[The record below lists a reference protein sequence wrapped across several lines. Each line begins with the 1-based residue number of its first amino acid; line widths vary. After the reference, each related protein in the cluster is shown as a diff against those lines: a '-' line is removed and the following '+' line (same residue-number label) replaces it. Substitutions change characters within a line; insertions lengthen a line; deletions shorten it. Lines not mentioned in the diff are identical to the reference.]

1 MIKLVRSRSGFSIS
15 LTRRL
20 QYSFYAIFIVLC
32 FSVSAEK
39 NQIEETK
46 KDSVDFEQKIPDEN
60 TVSDWRKQTNNAWKA
75 WIKSEDTESS
85 SETKSE
91 FETAY
96 FSSIKL
102 YIQGTDSFKSELRDE
117 VVDWTYNTLYYSL
130 VPLNLQRANYILKSY
145 YTVTRTIG
153 IGNKTVTGLE
163 TGTEFNLRE
172 AFAAHIILYMD
183 EAQDFQ
189 YESFLKEMIPEK
201 ITDSILAFNIA
212 CLHANRGEKQ
222 QMLKYTKLAI
232 DLGQSKKH
240 FGKNPGFEKFWKD
253 PDFLKLIQE

>member
-20 QYSFYAIFIVLC
+20 QYCFYAIFLVLC

-102 YIQGTDSFKSELRDE
+102 YLQGTDSFKSELRDE
-117 VVDWTYNTLYYSL
+117 VAHWTYGVFYDSL
-130 VPLNLQRANYILKSY
+130 IPLNLKRANYILKSY

-153 IGNKTVTGLE
+153 IGNKTVVGLE
-163 TGTEFNLRE
+163 TGTEFDVRE
-172 AFAAHIILYMD
+172 SFAAHILFYMD

-201 ITDSILAFNIA
+201 ITYSLLAFNIA
-212 CLHANRGEKQ
+212 CSHANRGEKQ
-222 QMLKYTKLAI
+222 QMLKYAKLAI

>member
-1 MIKLVRSRSGFSIS
+1 MIKLVKTRSFICYIQK
-15 LTRRL
+15 L
-20 QYSFYAIFIVLC
+20 QYYFYAIFLVLC

-39 NQIEETK
+39 NQLTN

-60 TVSDWRKQTNNAWKA
+60 TVSDWTKQTDNAWKA

-91 FETAY
+91 FEAAY
-96 FSSIKL
+96 FSSVKL

-117 VVDWTYNTLYYSL
+117 VAHWTYNTLYYSL

-172 AFAAHIILYMD
+172 AFAGQIILYMD

-212 CLHANRGEKQ
+212 CSHANRGEKQ